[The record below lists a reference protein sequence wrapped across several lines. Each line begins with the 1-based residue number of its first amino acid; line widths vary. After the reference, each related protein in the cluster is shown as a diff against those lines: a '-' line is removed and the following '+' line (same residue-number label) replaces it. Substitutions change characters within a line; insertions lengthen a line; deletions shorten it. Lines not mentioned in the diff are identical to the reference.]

1 MSADPV
7 SLALTAIGTLVSG
20 VMSIAGGNQQAAQAD
35 YAAAQARQDAA
46 LQRQA
51 ADAEVVDLQRSHRR
65 QMGTIRA
72 NAAASGLLV
81 DDSGALEAALVSAGE
96 AELEVLRR
104 KWQGDVGAQRG
115 ESEATMYEARARE
128 ARSSGLFRAGAQL
141 LTGGSRVYNL
151 LGGGGGAGLGLGI
164 GDGRKPGSI
173 G

>member
-20 VMSIAGGNQQAAQAD
+20 VLSIGAGNQQAQQNEQ
-35 YAAAQARQDAA
+35 AAAQARQDAE
-46 LQRQA
+46 LQRQTA
-51 ADAEVVDLQRSHRR
+51 AAEVVDLRRSHRR
-65 QMGTIRA
+65 QMGAIRA

-81 DDSGALEAALVSAGE
+81 DDGAALEAALVSAGE
-96 AELEVLRR
+96 AELEALRR
-104 KWQGDVGAQRG
+104 KWQGDVGAQR
-115 ESEATMYEARARE
+115 SETEAAMFDARARE

-141 LTGGSRVYNL
+141 LTGGSRIYNL
-151 LGGGGGAGLGLGI
+151 LGGGFGGGLGAAA